1 MFLLSEV
8 SLLAGWISL
17 LEAAELKRGQGASLS
32 APLIPQSLLL
42 LFLVP
47 GVRISATKRLKKTV
61 ILSSWVIKL
70 GVAVRSL
77 NPYKKHDRPAE
88 ARP

>member
-1 MFLLSEV
+1 MFLLPEV

-17 LEAAELKRGQGASLS
+17 SEVAELQRGQGASLP

-47 GVRISATKRLKKTV
+47 GAGTSATKRLKKSDAF
-61 ILSSWVIKL
+61 LLAIKL
-70 GVAVRSL
+70 GVAVRFL
-77 NPYKKHDRPAE
+77 NPHKIHDRPAE